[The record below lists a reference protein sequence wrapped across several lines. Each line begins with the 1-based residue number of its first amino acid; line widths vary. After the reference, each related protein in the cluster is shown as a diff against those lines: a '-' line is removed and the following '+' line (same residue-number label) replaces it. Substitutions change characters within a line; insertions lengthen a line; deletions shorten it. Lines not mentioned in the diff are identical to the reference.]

1 MIKIE
6 ILLRHVVFLFS
17 HIILSS
23 GNNLLIVLSKPQPL
37 LTTNFLQSFSC
48 RIMSKL
54 LKNLIYLVFH
64 HQLQKR
70 V

>member
-37 LTTNFLQSFSC
+37 LTTAFFNHSPVESC
-48 RIMSKL
+48 LCYKRI
-54 LKNLIYLVFH
+54 
-64 HQLQKR
+64 
-70 V
+70 